1 MTSLQSRWA
10 DLDGPTHYLHA
21 GPADIA
27 SDAPALVAV
36 HGLGGSSANWM
47 AVLPDLARDHRVYAL
62 DLVGHGRT
70 RPHGRS
76 SEVAP
81 NQALV
86 NRFIREVVA
95 EPVTLLG
102 NSMGGLIS
110 LRQAARHPATVREL
124 VLIGPA
130 LPIGAR
136 RLPDPTVAVGIAV
149 TSIPGLGVR
158 LLARRRTRMSPE
170 EQVADA
176 MDICAV
182 DPGSIPEEV
191 LERMV
196 EVARERAS
204 FKDAELAIQRAT
216 RSTVAGVLNRRGY
229 DRAIDAV
236 SAPVLILHGEQDRL
250 VPVESSRRAVARR
263 PEWTLVTRPD
273 LGHVPQMEDPAWTI
287 QTMRSWRTALV
298 DARA

>member
-1 MTSLQSRWA
+1 MQSRWA
-10 DLDGPTHYLHA
+10 HLDGPTHYLHA
-21 GPADIA
+21 KPDVAAGR
-27 SDAPALVAV
+27 APVVLAV
-36 HGLGGSSANWM
+36 HGLGGSSANWL
-47 AVLPDLARDHRVYAL
+47 AILPDLARDHEVYAI

-70 RPHGRS
+70 RADGRS

-86 NRFIREVVA
+86 NRFIRTVIG

-110 LRQAARHPATVREL
+110 LRQAARHPSTVREL

-130 LPIGAR
+130 LPIGGR
-136 RLPDPTVAVGIAV
+136 RLPDPPVAVGIAV
-149 TSIPGLGVR
+149 TGIPGLGVR

-176 MDICAV
+176 MNVCAV
-182 DPGSIPEEV
+182 DPASIPGEV
-191 LERMV
+191 LDRMV

-204 FKDAELAIQRAT
+204 YQGAELAIQRAT

-236 SAPVLILHGEQDRL
+236 EAPVLILHGEQDRL
-250 VPVESSRRAVARR
+250 VPVESSLRAVARR
-263 PEWTLVTRPD
+263 PEWMLVTRPD

-287 QTMRSWRTALV
+287 QMIRSWQATRA
-298 DARA
+298 DATT